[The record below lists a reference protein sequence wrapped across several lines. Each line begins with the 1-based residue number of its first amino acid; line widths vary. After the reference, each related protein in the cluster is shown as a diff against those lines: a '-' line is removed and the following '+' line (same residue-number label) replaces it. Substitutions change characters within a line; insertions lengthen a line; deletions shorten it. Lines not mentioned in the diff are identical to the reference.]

1 VVNVNPLI
9 ALGLEKLID
18 AGANYLAKPKYQLP
32 SRKEQL
38 DKRIAQL
45 DEIIQKTKSNPAIDS
60 SYTGPAETSS
70 YIGPAETSANGD
82 VSTGCLPCAR
92 AHLSTISGTLKEA
105 LRFARSEGIM
115 HPEVQSRLQT
125 AEEDIT
131 IIERHDWTPEKILRA
146 PEDERKLMR
155 EFIQRLRELRQKV
168 MTISSVEDLEEAAA
182 RAGELA
188 ADLRLAVLKLKGV
201 DTGKIIDLAQKV
213 QAGEMT
219 MEEAKEAL
227 KHEGEHA

>member
-131 IIERHDWTPEKILRA
+131 IIERHDWTPEKILRS